1 MLNEL
6 VSDVFHVLEIFLALF
21 NLLLIVGVQL
31 LGLFDML
38 AELLTL
44 VL

>member
-6 VSDVFHVLEIFLALF
+6 VSDVFHVLEIFLAFF